1 MKETILVGIIG
12 TGGIAGGKH
21 MPALAKLE
29 GVEMTA
35 FCDIEEAK
43 AQAAAQAVRHAHGEG
58 IQGLP
63 RAAQGPDD

>member
-1 MKETILVGIIG
+1 MKETLLVGIIG

-21 MPALAKLE
+21 MPALAKLT

-43 AQAAAQAVRHAHGEG
+43 AQAAAKKFGTARRQSLHR
-58 IQGLP
+58 LP
-63 RAAQGPDD
+63 RTAQRPHH